1 MLHCWKEQTM
11 FRRIL
16 VATGGSPWS
25 RNAVDTAV
33 HLAATWHAEL
43 VIVHILEDDPQYQ
56 PHESIYSDPHLR
68 VHMEETGKHIL
79 AQAAQ
84 CAAQAQVP
92 CELVSHWG
100 AIPEQIVYVA
110 GDTHCDLI
118 VMGTR
123 HLTGEKRLMTGRI
136 CNAVIATAPCPVLVV
151 PLVQPPAGA

>member
-1 MLHCWKEQTM
+1 M

-33 HLAATWHAEL
+33 RLAASEHAEL
-43 VIVHILEDDPQYQ
+43 TIVHILEDDPQYQ
-56 PHESIYSDPHLR
+56 PQELLSTDPQLR
-68 VHMEETGKHIL
+68 AEMEDTGRNLL
-79 AQAAQ
+79 AQAAHR
-84 CAAQAQVP
+84 AAQGQVSAQTVMR
-92 CELVSHWG
+92 WG
-100 AIPEQIVYVA
+100 AIATETP
-110 GDTHCDLI
+110 CDLI

-151 PLVQPPAGA
+151 PLVQ

>member
-1 MLHCWKEQTM
+1 M
-11 FRRIL
+11 FRRML

-33 HLAATWHAEL
+33 RLASTWEAEL

-56 PHESIYSDPHLR
+56 PQDLLTSDPQLR
-68 VHMEETGKHIL
+68 SQMEETGRQIM
-79 AQAAQ
+79 AQASEHAT
-84 CAAQAQVP
+84 QAQVSHDTV
-92 CELVSHWG
+92 LHWG
-100 AIPEQIVYVA
+100 PIPEQIVRVM
-110 GDTHCDLI
+110 GETQCDLI

-151 PLVQPPAGA
+151 PLVQ

>member
-1 MLHCWKEQTM
+1 M

-33 HLAATWHAEL
+33 RLAASEHAEL
-43 VIVHILEDDPQYQ
+43 TIVHILEDDPQYQ
-56 PHESIYSDPHLR
+56 PQELLSTDPQLR
-68 VHMEETGKHIL
+68 AEMEDTGRNLL
-79 AQAAQ
+79 AQAAHR
-84 CAAQAQVP
+84 AAQGQVSAQTVMR
-92 CELVSHWG
+92 WG
-100 AIPEQIVYVA
+100 AIAEQIVRLA
-110 GDTHCDLI
+110 TETPCDLI

-151 PLVQPPAGA
+151 PLVQ